1 MFKYLLEKEF
11 KQIMRNKFLP
21 RMILLFPV
29 ISLLVFP
36 LAVNMEVKNV
46 ALAVVDQDHTEQSQ
60 LLINKIAASGY
71 FQIVNDAPHMQNAM
85 GLIEN
90 HKADIILEIPYG
102 LGKRIAN
109 NEVSSLQISANAVD
123 ATKGGIGSSYLVS
136 IVNDFN
142 TDIAMQNSPARPA
155 AVEIESSFMFNPMSS
170 YTVFM
175 VPALMVMLLTMIC
188 GFMPALNIV
197 GEKESGS
204 IEQMNVTPVNR
215 YIFILG
221 KLIPYWIIGMIVIT
235 SGFLVARL
243 FYGLIPLGALGVIY
257 LFAMLYIL
265 AISGFGL
272 IISNTSE
279 TMQQA
284 MFVMYFFMLIFILLS
299 GLFTPISSMPECI
312 QYITRINPL
321 SYFIQVMRAV
331 YLKGTTL
338 AELTGPLVALSVFAL
353 LFNSIAVLT
362 YKKSA

>member
-11 KQIMRNKFLP
+11 KQILRNKFLP

-29 ISLLVFP
+29 VSLLIFP
-36 LAVNMEVKNV
+36 LAVNMEVKNI
-46 ALAVVDQDHTEQSQ
+46 ALAVVDQDQSEQSHQ
-60 LLINKIAASGY
+60 LIEKIAASGY
-71 FQIVNDAPHMQNAM
+71 FQIVSMAPDMQNAM
-85 GLIEN
+85 GLIEH

-102 LGKRIAN
+102 LKKRIAN
-109 NEVSSLQISANAVD
+109 NEVSALQISANAVD

-136 IVNDFN
+136 IINDFN
-142 TDIAMQNSPARPA
+142 TELAFQKSPVQPA
-155 AVEIESSFMFNPMSS
+155 TVEIVSTFRYNPLSS

-221 KLIPYWIIGMIVIT
+221 KLIPYWIIGMIVIS

-243 FYGLIPLGALGVIY
+243 FYGLIPVGSLGVIY

-299 GLFTPISSMPECI
+299 GLFTPISSMPAWI
-312 QYITRINPL
+312 QPITQINPL
-321 SYFIQVMRAV
+321 SYFIQIMRAV

-338 AELTGPLVALSVFAL
+338 AELTSQLGALSIFAM

>member
-102 LGKRIAN
+102 LGKWIAN
-109 NEVSSLQISANAVD
+109 KEVSSLQISANAVD

-142 TDIAMQNSPARPA
+142 TDIALQNSPARPA

-215 YIFILG
+215 YLFILG

-243 FYGLIPLGALGVIY
+243 FYGLIPLGSLGVIY

-265 AISGFGL
+265 GISGFGL

-331 YLKGTTL
+331 YLKGTTF

-353 LFNSIAVLT
+353 LFNGIAVLT